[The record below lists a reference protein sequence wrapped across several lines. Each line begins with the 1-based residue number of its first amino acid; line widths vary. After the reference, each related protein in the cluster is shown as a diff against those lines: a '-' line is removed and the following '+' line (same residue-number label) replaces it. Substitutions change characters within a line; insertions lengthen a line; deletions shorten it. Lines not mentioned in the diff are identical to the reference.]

1 MSEAPQPAHPSWIE
15 VDLGQFRRNV
25 GLIRSF
31 IGPTR
36 FCLPVKANAY
46 GHGLRAMGL
55 AAEEAGLDYLGV
67 AHLQEGVQL
76 REAGVTLPI
85 LVLGAIHADQIPDFI
100 RYDLEVS
107 VSSRFKADLVAS
119 ACERLGRV
127 CRVHLEVDT
136 GMQRTGVRPG
146 TAVELFAHLRD
157 LPCVEVVGIYSH
169 LATADLPGD
178 PFALAQI
185 AAFEALLRDPVFA
198 GVPLLRHLCNS
209 GGTAHFP
216 QAHYDMVR
224 PSIMVFGYPPEQAP
238 GALQGLAPC
247 FSLKSK
253 VSYFKVVE
261 AGQGISYGHT
271 YVTSRRTRI
280 VTVPVGYGDGYRRAL
295 SNRAEVL
302 IRGRRFPIVGTIC
315 MDQLMVDVGDTE
327 VRVGDEVVL
336 IGRQGAE
343 EIPLVEIAR
352 LCGTIPYEILCQ
364 FNGRI
369 PRVYVG

>member
-1 MSEAPQPAHPSWIE
+1 MPESSQPAHPSWIE

-25 GLIRSF
+25 EIIRRF
-31 IGPTR
+31 IGTTR

-46 GHGLRAMGL
+46 GHGLTAMGR
-55 AAEEAGLDYLGV
+55 AAQDAGLDYLGV
-67 AHLQEGVQL
+67 AHSSEGVQL

-85 LVLGAIHADQIPDFI
+85 LVLGAIHEDQIPDLI
-100 RYDLEVS
+100 RHGLEAS
-107 VSSRFKADLVAS
+107 VSSRYKADLVAA
-119 ACERLGRV
+119 ACARLGAA

-136 GMQRTGVRPG
+136 GMQRTGVRPA
-146 TAVELFAHLRD
+146 TAVELFRHLKG
-157 LPCVEVVGIYSH
+157 LPGVEVVGIYSH
-169 LATADLPGD
+169 LATADAPGD
-178 PFALAQI
+178 PFALRQVG
-185 AAFEALLRDPVFA
+185 AFDALLRDPVFA
-198 GVPLLRHLCNS
+198 GAGLLRHLCNS
-209 GGTAHFP
+209 GGTAHYP

-224 PSIMVFGYPPEQAP
+224 PSIMVFGYPPEGAP
-238 GALQGLAPC
+238 EALAGLRPC

-271 YVTSRRTRI
+271 HVTERRTRI

-295 SNRAEVL
+295 SNRASVL

-315 MDQLMVDVGDTE
+315 MDQLMVDVGDAE

-336 IGRQGAE
+336 IGRQGEA

-369 PRVYVG
+369 PRIHV